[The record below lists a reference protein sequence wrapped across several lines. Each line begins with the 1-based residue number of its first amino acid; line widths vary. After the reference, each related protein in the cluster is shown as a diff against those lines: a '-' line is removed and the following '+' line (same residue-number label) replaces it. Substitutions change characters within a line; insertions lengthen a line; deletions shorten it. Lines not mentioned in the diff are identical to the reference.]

1 MLKLTQLQLTQLK
14 IRSIKVIS
22 LSLLCVSMMG
32 LQKSAS
38 AQSETYPNRPIKMIV
53 SFTAGGTTDILARE
67 VANQLTQRLK
77 VPVIVENRPGAAGNL
92 GTEIVGK
99 SAPDGYTLLVNS
111 SGPISVNPTLFKNL
125 AVNPLTDLDPV
136 ALLAEV
142 PNVLIVPS
150 SSKINSVK
158 DLIEFGR
165 ANMNKVN
172 YGSTGIGTASH
183 MTGFMFSQ
191 QSGINATHIPYKG
204 AEAVRDLIAG
214 RLDYMFATLP
224 SVAALIKGGQVRAI
238 GISIKKRYVTL
249 PEVPTML
256 ESGINM
262 AAGSWFGVF
271 APHGTSP
278 ENVKMLNQQ
287 IVEILMSKKTKD
299 KLINEGAEPIAMNV
313 TEFTKFVR
321 NEYETWAPIVRSS
334 GAKPE

>member
-1 MLKLTQLQLTQLK
+1 MLLKPQFLTKPLSKAFFTLGLFM
-14 IRSIKVIS
+14 
-22 LSLLCVSMMG
+22 SLLMSTN
-32 LQKSAS
+32 LAR
-38 AQSETYPNRPIKMIV
+38 AQTGPFPNRPIKMIV

-77 VPVIVENRPGAAGNL
+77 VPVIVENKPGAAGNL

-125 AVNPLTDLDPV
+125 PVDPRTGLDPI

-142 PNVLIVPS
+142 PNVLIVYPG
-150 SSKINSVK
+150 SKLNSVK
-158 DLIEFGR
+158 DLVEYGK
-165 ANMNKVN
+165 ANPGKVN

-191 QSGINATHIPYKG
+191 QTGINATHVPYKG
-204 AEAVRDLIAG
+204 AEAVRDVIAG

-224 SVAALIKGGQVRAI
+224 SVSALIKGGQVRPI
-238 GISIKKRYVTL
+238 GISTKKRYVTL

-256 ESGINM
+256 ESGINI

-271 APHGTSP
+271 APRGTPP
-278 ENVKMLNQQ
+278 EVLKLLNQN
-287 IVEILMSKKTKD
+287 IVDILMTKETKD
-299 KLINEGAEPIAMNV
+299 KLINEGAEPTAMNV
-313 TEFTKFVR
+313 QEFSKFVR
-321 NEYETWAPIVRSS
+321 NEYETWAPIVRAS
-334 GAKPE
+334 GAKAE